1 MGRNKKLFEG
11 PDIYLISIPQKKGVK
26 FVAVPSLKIWKE
38 ALFSPLTWREV
49 KELVK
54 GSLLSLSVSG
64 GIVLFYYLFYY
75 LLLK

>member
-1 MGRNKKLFEG
+1 MGKNKKFEG
-11 PDIYLISIPQKKGVK
+11 PDVYLVHIPQRKGVK
-26 FVAVPSLKIWKE
+26 FITVPSLKIWKE
-38 ALFSPLTWREV
+38 ALFSPLTWGEI